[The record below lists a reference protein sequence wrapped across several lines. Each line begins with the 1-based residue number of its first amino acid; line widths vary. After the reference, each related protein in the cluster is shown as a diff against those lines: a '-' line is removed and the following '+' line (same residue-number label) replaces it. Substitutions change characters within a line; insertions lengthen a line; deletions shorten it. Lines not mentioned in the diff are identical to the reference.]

1 MHKVQD
7 TDAKIVAVLHDV
19 LEDTPTSAEDLL
31 ALGFSTNIVNAIL
44 AVTKK
49 DGENCTALKNEY
61 SRASGS
67 FNLNPNPATCTS
79 FKAAVISYQNSN
91 CPTTVERQQL

>member
-1 MHKVQD
+1 MKK
-7 TDAKIVAVLHDV
+7 TSTLGILIVFL
-19 LEDTPTSAEDLL
+19 S
-31 ALGFSTNIVNAIL
+31 IL
-44 AVTKK
+44 FFADCTKK